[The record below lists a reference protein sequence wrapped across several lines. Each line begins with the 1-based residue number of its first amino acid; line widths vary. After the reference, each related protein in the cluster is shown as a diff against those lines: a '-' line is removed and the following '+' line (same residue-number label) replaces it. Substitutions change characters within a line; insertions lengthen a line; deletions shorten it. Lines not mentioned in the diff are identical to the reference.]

1 MKINKRFNT
10 ILFKLSAS
18 FIVIIALSVLLTGV
32 FASISFRIY
41 SNSQIMSANEIILND
56 TCEFIDKDI
65 LTKADELYLRF
76 VLQGSE
82 NNLFS
87 KMVQQDEIKDYR
99 EMNNMKKL
107 LADQQVI
114 NSPVTLGGLTYPN
127 AEAAFQA
134 QKCEKEEDKVKYTLV
149 KNPVV
154 AKRMGKLH

>member
-1 MKINKRFNT
+1 MKINNRFNT

-18 FIVIIALSVLLTGV
+18 FVVIIAFSVLLTGV

-87 KMVQQDEIKDYR
+87 
-99 EMNNMKKL
+99 
-107 LADQQVI
+107 
-114 NSPVTLGGLTYPN
+114 
-127 AEAAFQA
+127 
-134 QKCEKEEDKVKYTLV
+134 
-149 KNPVV
+149 
-154 AKRMGKLH
+154 